1 MVTRSKFAH
10 FFLEKLFRFVVFS
23 VILCVCFIVVVP
35 RKQVSTMK
43 ISRLNAIEEYV
54 LSKKTVSIDELC
66 EVFSVSKNT
75 IRRDLNELETRGHIV
90 KVYGGVTA
98 VLPEDV
104 MPLPVRSGLNPSAKD
119 HIGRLAAR
127 EIREGDTVFIDSGS
141 TAVNVLR
148 HLPPRIKITVVT
160 HSLPAMVEAAKYDNV
175 NLISLGGVFNS
186 STSSFVG
193 IGAQQ
198 ALSDLRITKA
208 FLSATGVTVESG
220 MSNTTF
226 LEAEI
231 KRGVVAHSSNVI
243 LIADGSKLGHDATVT
258 FCRLQ
263 DISTMIIDQKPA
275 PKYTE
280 FCRAHNV
287 RIIWE

>member
-1 MVTRSKFAH
+1 
-10 FFLEKLFRFVVFS
+10 
-23 VILCVCFIVVVP
+23 
-35 RKQVSTMK
+35 MK

-75 IRRDLNELETRGHIV
+75 IRRDLNELEARGHIV

-193 IGAQQ
+193 IGA
-198 ALSDLRITKA
+198 
-208 FLSATGVTVESG
+208 
-220 MSNTTF
+220 
-226 LEAEI
+226 
-231 KRGVVAHSSNVI
+231 
-243 LIADGSKLGHDATVT
+243 
-258 FCRLQ
+258 
-263 DISTMIIDQKPA
+263 
-275 PKYTE
+275 
-280 FCRAHNV
+280 
-287 RIIWE
+287 